1 MQEQIAT
8 QGMLLRQEFDQLM
21 PEKFPLKR
29 LNTEHCWETKG
40 CIVAREIITSIHNEQ
55 LANYQFISKNN

>member
-40 CIVAREIITSIHNEQ
+40 CIVTRELSHQYII
-55 LANYQFISKNN
+55 NN